1 MDTVNEGDRRSPGR
15 SRKPCETI
23 LLIIIFFIDP
33 LFIISDNIDLTPLQ
47 AFKNTCLR
55 QIRSTFACIMGKRVQ
70 LKIFHEYRT
79 S

>member
-15 SRKPCETI
+15 PRKPCETI
-23 LLIIIFFIDP
+23 LFIIFFIDP
-33 LFIISDNIDLTPLQ
+33 LFIISDNIDLKPLQ
-47 AFKNTCLR
+47 ATKNNCLR
-55 QIRSTFACIMGKRVQ
+55 QIRSTFACIMGKQVQ